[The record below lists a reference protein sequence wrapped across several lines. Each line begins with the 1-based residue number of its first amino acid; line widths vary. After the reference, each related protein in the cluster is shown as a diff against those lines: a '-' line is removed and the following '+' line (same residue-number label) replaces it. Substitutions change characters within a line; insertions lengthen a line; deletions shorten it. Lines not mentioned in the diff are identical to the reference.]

1 MKIRVLLFYA
11 IVGSV
16 LFFSAG
22 CNIFRGGEKCDCPKF
37 GQTASI
43 EINHAETNLSDWI
56 PQENCLYSSNKQ
68 NVENLY

>member
-1 MKIRVLLFYA
+1 MKIRGLLFYA
-11 IVGSV
+11 IVCSV

-43 EINHAETNLSDWI
+43 DINHPD
-56 PQENCLYSSNKQ
+56 ENYSVRITQ
-68 NVENLY
+68 